1 MRSRTLARAS
11 AALFVVTATLTAA
24 PAAHAATRASGDGT
38 GVSVIVE
45 AADAGAARDAVVAAG
60 GTVELD
66 LSIIGAVSAVVDS
79 AALATLQSDPALT
92 VVPDSTV
99 HPTSG
104 SFDDPD
110 NAVDEQG
117 LDPQLRAIGLGA
129 DWSLTAGKGVGVA
142 LVDTGVADTPD
153 LHGSRLVRSPDFSGE
168 GDGIDRYGHG
178 TFMAGLIAGDG
189 TASEAG
195 PKQHIGVAPAATLV
209 SVKVAGRDG
218 STTISRVIAG
228 IGWVVTHVDRYHIG
242 VLNLSF
248 GVDAPMNYTE
258 NPLAAAVEAAWATG
272 VTVVVSAGNEG
283 THVTSPGDDPYV
295 LTVGSVNT
303 LGTPST
309 SDDYVPTWSGH
320 QTFRQY
326 SKPNVAAPGVSV
338 ISLRAPGSTVDN
350 AHPGS
355 RVASAYFRGS
365 GTSMSTAVVSGAAAV
380 LLSHHPLATPDDI
393 KGAMADGA
401 VTING
406 GREINIDR
414 ADHAT
419 ARLAWNQH
427 YPVSF
432 RGLGRGLHSG
442 MPWTASRW
450 TASRWTAS
458 RWTAS
463 RWTASRWTA
472 TRWTA
477 SRWTTAQWAASRW
490 TSSRWT
496 SSRWT
501 SSRWTSSRW
510 TSSRWTS
517 SRWTSEAWN
526 TQGWG

>member
-1 MRSRTLARAS
+1 MRSRTLSRAS

-24 PAAHAATRASGDGT
+24 PAAHAATTNASHDGAPIA
-38 GVSVIVE
+38 VIVE
-45 AADAGAARDAVVAAG
+45 AGDAAAARAAVVAAG
-60 GTVELD
+60 GKVELD
-66 LSIIGAVSAVVDS
+66 LSLIGAVSAVVDS
-79 AALATLQSDPALT
+79 AALATLESDPALT
-92 VVPDSTV
+92 VVPDATM
-99 HPTSG
+99 HATSG

-110 NAVDEQG
+110 LSVDTVG
-117 LDPQLRAIGLGA
+117 LDPQLRAVGLGS
-129 DWSLTAGKGVGVA
+129 DWSSTAGKGVGVA

-168 GDGIDRYGHG
+168 GDGIDHYGHG

-189 TASEAG
+189 TASDAG
-195 PKQHIGVAPAATLV
+195 PKHHVGVAPGATVV
-209 SVKVAGRDG
+209 SVKVSGRDG

-248 GVDAPMNYTE
+248 GVDPPVKYTE
-258 NPLAAAVEAAWATG
+258 NPLDAAVEAAWATG
-272 VTVVVSAGNEG
+272 ITVVVSAGNNG

-295 LTVGSVNT
+295 LTIGSANNA
-303 LGTPST
+303 GTATT
-309 SDDYVPTWSGH
+309 SDDVVPTWSGH
-320 QTFRQY
+320 QTFAHY

-338 ISLRAPGSTVDN
+338 ISLRAPGSTVDKAHSN
-350 AHPGS
+350 A
-355 RVASAYFRGS
+355 RVGTAYFRGS
-365 GTSMSTAVVSGAAAV
+365 GTSMSTALASGAAAV

-393 KGAMADGA
+393 KGAIADGA
-401 VTING
+401 VPITG
-406 GREINIDR
+406 GHEINIDR

-419 ARLAWNQH
+419 AKKSWNQH

-432 RGLGRGLHSG
+432 RGLGRGLHNG
-442 MPWTASRW
+442 MPWNASRW

-517 SRWTSEAWN
+517 AAWN